1 MKRNVMKK
9 NAGLRIVLAAVTLLA
24 GAPALLS
31 AHHGWTG
38 YDEKAPLT
46 LTGTVKVS
54 GYENPHAY
62 VDLQTSD
69 RVWHVV
75 LAPPSRMENRGLAK
89 DMIKAGTQVTVMGY
103 PHKTEKSELRA
114 ENITIAGKKTEL
126 R

>member
-1 MKRNVMKK
+1 MKK
-9 NAGLRIVLAAVTLLA
+9 NTQLRIVLAVLALLTV
-24 GAPALLS
+24 GPALLS

-46 LTGTVKVS
+46 LIGTVKVS

-62 VDLQTSD
+62 VDLETSD
-69 RVWHVV
+69 KVWHVV

-89 DMIKAGTQVTVMGY
+89 DAIKAGTQVTVMGY
-103 PHKTEKSELRA
+103 PHKTEKTELRA
-114 ENITIAGKKTEL
+114 ERITIGGKTTEL

>member
-1 MKRNVMKK
+1 MKK
-9 NAGLRIVLAAVTLLA
+9 NTELRIVLAVLA
-24 GAPALLS
+24 LFTAGPALLS

-69 RVWHVV
+69 KVWHVV
-75 LAPPSRMENRGLAK
+75 LAPPSRMENRGVAK
-89 DMIKAGTQVTVMGY
+89 DMIKAGAQVTVTGY
-103 PHKTEKSELRA
+103 PHKTDKSELRA